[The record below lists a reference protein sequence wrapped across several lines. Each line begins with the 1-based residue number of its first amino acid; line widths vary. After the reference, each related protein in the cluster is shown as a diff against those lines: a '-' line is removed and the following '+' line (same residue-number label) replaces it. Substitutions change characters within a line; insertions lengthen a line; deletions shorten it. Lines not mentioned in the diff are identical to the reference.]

1 VSSIFKV
8 CEINTFIGVD
18 VGKFFVDMYCSF
30 GRKYYTSVSNDR
42 VTLKK
47 TLNKILKAMS
57 SYGIT
62 VNSVLVSMESTGGC
76 ENSVRDILFIRE

>member
-1 VSSIFKV
+1 MSSIFKNEDRV
-8 CEINTFIGVD
+8 CEINAFIGVD

-47 TLNKILKAMS
+47 TLNKILKAQQFVKPLGLGENTLS
-57 SYGIT
+57 FFLFYSR
-62 VNSVLVSMESTGGC
+62 LV
-76 ENSVRDILFIRE
+76 